1 MWRAPPPGAL
11 HFSFLCDDAQV
22 LAVALAAG
30 LAVSKPDPQRF
41 LKVDARDR
49 IVSVTLV
56 AGYDSSNNGFN
67 FDGYGRGEL
76 TVTVPLHWRVRV
88 TCTNR
93 GSLRHSCAVVA
104 GAMSATPAFGGAET
118 PQPVVGLPHGSTATF
133 SFVASK
139 LGAFRL
145 ACLVPGHEE
154 ARMWDVLEVVRDG
167 KPVISARPGP

>member
-1 MWRAPPPGAL
+1 M
-11 HFSFLCDDAQV
+11 CDHAGV
-22 LAVALAAG
+22 LALALAAG
-30 LAVSKPDPQRF
+30 VAFSKPDPSRF
-41 LKVDARDR
+41 LAVDTRHR
-49 IVSVTLV
+49 VVSVTLI

-76 TVTVPLHWRVRV
+76 TVTVPLRWRVRV

-104 GAMSATPAFGGAET
+104 GAMTAVPAFKGAET
-118 PQPVVGLPHGSTATF
+118 PQPALGLSHGETASF
-133 SFVASK
+133 SFIAAK

-154 ARMWDVLEVVRDG
+154 ARMWDVLKVVRSG
-167 KPVISARPGP
+167 KPAISARPGP

>member
-1 MWRAPPPGAL
+1 MLAL
-11 HFSFLCDDAQV
+11 
-22 LAVALAAG
+22 ALAAG
-30 LAVSKPDPQRF
+30 VAASKPDPSRF
-41 LKVDARDR
+41 LSVDTRHR
-49 IVSVTLV
+49 VVSVTLI

-76 TVTVPLHWRVRV
+76 TVTVPLRWRVRV

-104 GAMSATPAFGGAET
+104 GAMNAAPAFKGAET
-118 PQPVVGLPHGSTATF
+118 PQPAVGLSHGSTATF

-139 LGAFRL
+139 LGAFRF

-154 ARMWDVLEVVRDG
+154 ARMWDVLSVVRKG
-167 KPVISARPGP
+167 KPAISARAGP

>member
-1 MWRAPPPGAL
+1 M
-11 HFSFLCDDAQV
+11 

-41 LKVDARDR
+41 LKVDARNR
-49 IVSVTLV
+49 VVSVTLI

-76 TVTVPLHWRVRV
+76 TVTVPLRWRVRI

-104 GAMSATPAFGGAET
+104 GPMTAAPTFRGAET
-118 PQPVVGLPHGSTATF
+118 PEPIVGLPRGSTATF

-139 LGAFRL
+139 LGAFRF

-154 ARMWDVLEVVRDG
+154 ARMWDVLEIVRSG
-167 KPVISARPGP
+167 MPAISARVGP